1 MESTLGT
8 GEPTSLAVEI
18 VQKVA
23 QVEGEDAIDLPPLG
37 EAVDI
42 DAVERLAQTEGAR
55 IEFRYLAYEV
65 VVEAG
70 TVTVNER

>member
-8 GEPTSLAVEI
+8 EEPTSLAVEI
-18 VQKVA
+18 VEKVA
-23 QVEGEDAIDLPPLG
+23 RLEGRDAIDLPPVG
-37 EAVDI
+37 EAIDI
-42 DAVERLAQTEGAR
+42 DALEQVAQAEDAR
-55 IEFRYLAYEV
+55 VAFRYLAYEV

>member
-1 MESTLGT
+1 MEPTLST
-8 GEPTSLAVEI
+8 GEPTSLAVEV

-23 QVEGEDAIDLPPLG
+23 RLEGRDAIDLPPVG
-37 EAVDI
+37 EVIDI

-55 IEFRYLAYEV
+55 VVFRYLAYEV